1 MCRRDAHHYHWVAIT
16 LAATSLSIGCQQ
28 EMANQPKYEAL
39 EPSLVFEDG
48 RSSRPPVPG
57 TVARGEL
64 QLDEA
69 YFTGKL
75 DGQLV
80 TVLPDRAVEG
90 RTLADLLVR
99 GRERYNAFCSHCH
112 GQVGGG
118 VGGDPEMLDLVGMVV
133 KRGFPAPPTYHQ
145 ERLRQAPIGH
155 FFDVITSGLGR
166 MAPHGYLVPPEDR
179 WAIAAYI
186 RALQLSQYAA
196 QQELTGADLQKLAA
210 TNAGGTAQT
219 PE

>member
-16 LAATSLSIGCQQ
+16 LATTLLSLGCQQ
-28 EMANQPKYEAL
+28 EMANQPRYEAL
-39 EPSLVFEDG
+39 EASPVFEDG

-64 QLDEA
+64 QLEEA

-80 TVLPDRAVEG
+80 TALPDRALAG
-90 RTLADLLVR
+90 RTMADLLVR

-118 VGGDPEMLDLVGMVV
+118 VGGDPEMLNLVGMVV

-145 ERLRQAPIGH
+145 E
-155 FFDVITSGLGR
+155 
-166 MAPHGYLVPPEDR
+166 
-179 WAIAAYI
+179 
-186 RALQLSQYAA
+186 
-196 QQELTGADLQKLAA
+196 
-210 TNAGGTAQT
+210 
-219 PE
+219 